1 MTPSAFTG
9 RKVALILLWGLATL
23 ALIAMLWVQVIAPR
37 LTRSIAETL
46 GQGDYRLAAT
56 DGMVFTQETLQGA
69 PSAVFFGFTH
79 CPEVCPTTLG
89 DIASW
94 QEGLAASGRQLRV
107 YFVTVDPERDS
118 VVMLGDYVSW
128 VPGVVGVSGTRAEID
143 KALKAF
149 RIYSSR
155 VPLED
160 GGYTMDHSA
169 NLLLFDATGTF
180 FEPIGYQEDPV
191 RVEDKLMRL
200 FVQ

>member
-1 MTPSAFTG
+1 MTSPVAPPRRT
-9 RKVALILLWGLATL
+9 ALILLWGLSTL
-23 ALIAMLWVQVIAPR
+23 ALMALIWVQVIAPR
-37 LTRSIAETL
+37 LNRSVADTL
-46 GQGDYRLAAT
+46 GQGTYRLAAT
-56 DGMVFTQETLQGA
+56 DGTVFTQETLQGA

-89 DIASW
+89 DIAGW
-94 QEGLAASGRQLRV
+94 QETLGKSGRQLRV

-118 VVMLGDYVSW
+118 VELLGDYVSW

-149 RIYSSR
+149 RIYSSK
-155 VPLED
+155 VPLDD

-169 NLLLFDATGTF
+169 NLLLFDASGRF

-191 RVEDKLMRL
+191 RTEDKLMRL
-200 FVQ
+200 FAS

>member
-1 MTPSAFTG
+1 MTSPVVPPRRT
-9 RKVALILLWGLATL
+9 ALILLWGLSTL
-23 ALIAMLWVQVIAPR
+23 ALMALIWVQVIAPR
-37 LTRSIAETL
+37 LNRSVADAL
-46 GQGDYRLAAT
+46 GQGTYRLAAT
-56 DGMVFTQETLQGA
+56 DGTVFTQETLQGA

-89 DIASW
+89 DIAGW
-94 QEGLAASGRQLRV
+94 QETLGKSGRQLRV

-118 VVMLGDYVSW
+118 VELLGDYVSW

-149 RIYSSR
+149 RIYSSK
-155 VPLED
+155 VPLDD

-169 NLLLFDATGTF
+169 NLLLFDASGRF

-191 RVEDKLMRL
+191 RTEDKLMRL
-200 FVQ
+200 FAS

>member
-1 MTPSAFTG
+1 MTSPVAPPRRT
-9 RKVALILLWGLATL
+9 ALILLWGLSTL
-23 ALIAMLWVQVIAPR
+23 ALMALIWVQVIAPR
-37 LTRSIAETL
+37 LNRSVADTL
-46 GQGDYRLAAT
+46 GQGTYRLAAT
-56 DGMVFTQETLQGA
+56 DGTVFTQETLRGA

-89 DIASW
+89 DIAGW
-94 QEGLAASGRQLRV
+94 QETLGKSGRQLRV

-118 VVMLGDYVSW
+118 VELLGDYVSW

-149 RIYSSR
+149 RIYSSK
-155 VPLED
+155 VPLDD

-169 NLLLFDATGTF
+169 NLLLFDESGRF

-191 RVEDKLMRL
+191 RTEDKLMRL
-200 FVQ
+200 FAS

>member
-1 MTPSAFTG
+1 MTSPVAPPRRT
-9 RKVALILLWGLATL
+9 ALILLWGLSTL
-23 ALIAMLWVQVIAPR
+23 ALMALLWVQVIAPR
-37 LTRSIAETL
+37 LNRSVADTL
-46 GQGDYRLAAT
+46 GQGTYRLAAT
-56 DGMVFTQETLQGA
+56 DGTVFTQETLQGA

-89 DIASW
+89 DIAGW
-94 QEGLAASGRQLRV
+94 QETLGKSGRQLRV

-118 VVMLGDYVSW
+118 VELLGDYVSW

-149 RIYSSR
+149 RIYSSK

-169 NLLLFDATGTF
+169 NLLLFDASGRF
-180 FEPIGYQEDPV
+180 FEPIGYQEDPA
-191 RVEDKLMRL
+191 RTEDKLMRL
-200 FVQ
+200 FAS

>member
-1 MTPSAFTG
+1 MTSPVVPPRRT
-9 RKVALILLWGLATL
+9 ALILLWGLSTL
-23 ALIAMLWVQVIAPR
+23 ALMALIWVQVIAPR
-37 LTRSIAETL
+37 LNRSVADTL
-46 GQGDYRLAAT
+46 GQGTYRLAAT
-56 DGMVFTQETLQGA
+56 DGTVFTQETLQGA

-89 DIASW
+89 DIAGW
-94 QEGLAASGRQLRV
+94 QETLGKSGRQLRV

-118 VVMLGDYVSW
+118 VELLGDYVSW

-149 RIYSSR
+149 RIYSSK
-155 VPLED
+155 VPLDD

-169 NLLLFDATGTF
+169 NLLLFDASGRF

-191 RVEDKLMRL
+191 RTEDKLMRL
-200 FVQ
+200 FAS